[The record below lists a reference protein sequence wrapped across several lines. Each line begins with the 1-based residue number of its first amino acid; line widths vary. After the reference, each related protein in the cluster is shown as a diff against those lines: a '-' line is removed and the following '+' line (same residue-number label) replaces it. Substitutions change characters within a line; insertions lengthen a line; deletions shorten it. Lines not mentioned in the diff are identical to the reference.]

1 MDLRDPPY
9 RWPRPIRVSHSAGTG
24 FGGYRRSAY
33 SSYLPFENEAE
44 IERVLEEFK
53 KPEEPVPEKQEQQE
67 ITTETPAQDLESSK
81 ELLSKTESEPETK
94 KRKTLL

>member
-1 MDLRDPPY
+1 M
-9 RWPRPIRVSHSAGTG
+9 
-24 FGGYRRSAY
+24 
-33 SSYLPFENEAE
+33 
-44 IERVLEEFK
+44 LEEFK